1 MIDNEALTLHL
12 PTLLAARN
20 ERRIVRDDYV
30 DLTEV
35 VEVIRGYVALPLVDD
50 SYVHSSTILRIAQLD
65 NFWCEKN
72 MARFVTRLSFFIVT
86 TFLECETWKFG
97 DVNTPD
103 ERLKDIF
110 SEKFFEFFQDELRC
124 VPIIRGIDELGV
136 EVLVPDLFACTFLAR
151 AFGTIAAT
159 SRELEAREEK
169 RLFFP
174 NEESIKFSL
183 IDVSEVTGDEYEV
196 SEFDEWAAENE
207 FPWDE
212 TQEE

>member
-1 MIDNEALTLHL
+1 MIDIEALTLHL

-20 ERRIVRDDYV
+20 ERSIVRDDYA

-35 VEVIRGYVALPLVDD
+35 VEIIRAYVALPLVDD

-103 ERLKDIF
+103 ERLKDLF
-110 SEKFFEFFQDELRC
+110 SEKFLELFQDELRC

-136 EVLVPDLFACTFLAR
+136 GVLVPDLFACTFLAR

>member
-1 MIDNEALTLHL
+1 MIDIEALTLHL

-20 ERRIVRDDYV
+20 ERSIVRDDYV

-35 VEVIRGYVALPLVDD
+35 VEIIRAYVALPLVDD

-103 ERLKDIF
+103 ERLKDLF
-110 SEKFFEFFQDELRC
+110 SEKFLELFQDELRC
-124 VPIIRGIDELGV
+124 VPIIPGIDELGV
-136 EVLVPDLFACTFLAR
+136 EILVPDLFACTFLAR

>member
-1 MIDNEALTLHL
+1 MIDIEALTLHL

-20 ERRIVRDDYV
+20 ERSIVRDDYV

-35 VEVIRGYVALPLVDD
+35 VEIIRAYVALPLVDD

-103 ERLKDIF
+103 ERLKDLF
-110 SEKFFEFFQDELRC
+110 SEKFLELFQDELRC
-124 VPIIRGIDELGV
+124 VPIIRGIDEFGV
-136 EVLVPDLFACTFLAR
+136 EVLAPDLFACTFLAR

>member
-1 MIDNEALTLHL
+1 MINLEALTLHL

-20 ERRIVRDDYV
+20 ERSIVREDYV

-65 NFWCEKN
+65 NFWSEKN
-72 MARFVTRLSFFIVT
+72 MGRFVTRLALLIVT

-110 SEKFFEFFQDELRC
+110 AENFLEFFQDELRS

-136 EVLVPDLFACTFLAR
+136 EILVPDLFACTFLAR
-151 AFGTIAAT
+151 AFGTTAAT
-159 SRELEAREEK
+159 SHELEAREEK

-174 NEESIKFSL
+174 NEKSIKISL
-183 IDVSEVTGDEYEV
+183 IDLSDVTGDEYEV
-196 SEFDEWAAENE
+196 SEFDEWAAKNE

>member
-1 MIDNEALTLHL
+1 MIDIEALTLHL

-20 ERRIVRDDYV
+20 ERSIVRDDYV

-35 VEVIRGYVALPLVDD
+35 VEIIRAYVAFPLVDD

-103 ERLKDIF
+103 ERLKDLF
-110 SEKFFEFFQDELRC
+110 SEKFLELFQDELRC
-124 VPIIRGIDELGV
+124 VPIIRGIDESGV
-136 EVLVPDLFACTFLAR
+136 EVLAPDLFTCTFLAR

>member
-1 MIDNEALTLHL
+1 MIDIEALTLHL

-20 ERRIVRDDYV
+20 KRSTVRDDYV

-35 VEVIRGYVALPLVDD
+35 IEVIRGYVALPLVDD

-65 NFWCEKN
+65 NYWCERN

-103 ERLKDIF
+103 ERLNDIF
-110 SEKFFEFFQDELRC
+110 SEKFLEFFQDELRC
-124 VPIIRGIDELGV
+124 VPIIRSIDESKV
-136 EVLVPDLFACTFLAR
+136 EILVPDLFACTFLAR

-159 SRELEAREEK
+159 SRELEDREEK

-174 NEESIKFSL
+174 NEESIKVSL
-183 IDVSEVTGDEYEV
+183 IDITDVSGDEYEV

-212 TQEE
+212 T

>member
-1 MIDNEALTLHL
+1 MIDIEALTLHL

-20 ERRIVRDDYV
+20 ERSIVRDDYV

-35 VEVIRGYVALPLVDD
+35 VEIIRAYVALPLVDD

-72 MARFVTRLSFFIVT
+72 MARFVTRLALFIVT

-103 ERLKDIF
+103 ERLKDLF
-110 SEKFFEFFQDELRC
+110 SEKFLELFQDELRC

-136 EVLVPDLFACTFLAR
+136 GVLVPDLFACTFLAR

>member
-1 MIDNEALTLHL
+1 MIDIEALTLHL

-20 ERRIVRDDYV
+20 DRSIVRDDYV

-50 SYVHSSTILRIAQLD
+50 SYVRSSTILRIAQLD
-65 NFWCEKN
+65 HFWDEKK
-72 MARFVTRLSFFIVT
+72 MGRFVTRLAFLIVT

-110 SEKFFEFFQDELRC
+110 SENFLEFFQAELRC

-136 EVLVPDLFACTFLAR
+136 EILVPDLFACTFLAR
-151 AFGTIAAT
+151 AFGTTAAT

-169 RLFFP
+169 RLFYP
-174 NEESIKFSL
+174 NQESIKVSL
-183 IDVSEVTGDEYEV
+183 IDLSDVTGDEYEV
-196 SEFDEWAAENE
+196 SEFDEWAAKNE

>member
-1 MIDNEALTLHL
+1 MIDIEALTLHL

-20 ERRIVRDDYV
+20 ERSIVRDDYV

-35 VEVIRGYVALPLVDD
+35 VEIIRAYVALPLVDD

-103 ERLKDIF
+103 ERLKDLF
-110 SEKFFEFFQDELRC
+110 SEKFLELFQDELRC

-151 AFGTIAAT
+151 AFATIAAT

-196 SEFDEWAAENE
+196 SEFDEWAAKNE

>member
-1 MIDNEALTLHL
+1 MIHIEALTLHL

-20 ERRIVRDDYV
+20 ERSIVHDDYV

-35 VEVIRGYVALPLVDD
+35 VEVIREYVALPLVDD
-50 SYVHSSTILRIAQLD
+50 SYVRSSTILRIAQHD
-65 NFWCEKN
+65 HFWGEKN
-72 MARFVTRLSFFIVT
+72 MGRFVTRLAFFIVT

-103 ERLKDIF
+103 ERLKEIF
-110 SEKFFEFFQDELRC
+110 AENFLEFFQGELRC

-136 EVLVPDLFACTFLAR
+136 EVLVPDLFVCTFLAR

-174 NEESIKFSL
+174 NEVSIKVSL
-183 IDVSEVTGDEYEV
+183 IDVSEMIGDEYEV

>member
-1 MIDNEALTLHL
+1 MIDIEALTLHL

-20 ERRIVRDDYV
+20 ERSIVRDDYV

-35 VEVIRGYVALPLVDD
+35 VEIIRAYVALPLVDD

-103 ERLKDIF
+103 ERLKDLF
-110 SEKFFEFFQDELRC
+110 SEKFLELFQDELRC

-136 EVLVPDLFACTFLAR
+136 EVLAPDLFACTFLAR